1 MFLYNK
7 NKNKRRSILNVKL
20 RRIFIYIFL
29 VILPTLCISSLLFLH
44 EKYTM
49 EKENKQAAHSVVFLY
64 RDYLDRYLG
73 EATSALEMLAL
84 VISTKAQNDTEIQQV
99 LHSTDGTD
107 ERFNGLYY
115 AHTDLKVSLSSSGL
129 KDPIDITDR
138 SYAIEALKNKQTTV
152 SSAIT
157 DRASGHKV
165 IVIATPVFNK
175 NKDVS
180 GLLLATLRFD
190 YIAASLN
197 AIKPEYHF
205 EVLDKYGVTFLHDN
219 NPKFAPRQTQQM
231 TIPLTRLP
239 WSVAI
244 YPLPIKETILYRNVF
259 TESLITLFL
268 MTILFLVIK
277 YILLKRQT
285 KLERQQNESQ
295 KLELVGS
302 FAASTAHEIRNPL
315 TGIKGLITL
324 LKETHTNEKDQF
336 YFSVIEKEVERI
348 NEIVSEFLILGKPT
362 AIIEKTYDL
371 RDIVKEVSLIIQSE
385 ANLHNVELSIHIP
398 EHPILIRC
406 SNDHIKQVILNI
418 TKNAFEAM
426 SLGDILT
433 ITIDASENMA
443 QLQIKDTGKG
453 IPKHIQKH
461 IFNPFFTNKDTGTGL
476 GLVVCKRI
484 IEIYNGQ
491 ITIESTENI
500 GTTVCIILPLYSR

>member
-1 MFLYNK
+1 M
-7 NKNKRRSILNVKL
+7 NVKL
-20 RRIFIYIFL
+20 RNTFIYILL
-29 VILPTLCISSLLFLH
+29 VILPTLCISSILFLY

-49 EKENKQAAHSVVFLY
+49 EKENKQAAHTVIFLY
-64 RDYLDRYLG
+64 RDHLDRYLG
-73 EATSALEMLAL
+73 EATSALEMLAM
-84 VISTKAQNDTEIQQV
+84 VIGAKSQNDPEIQQV
-99 LHSTDGTD
+99 LHSTDRTD
-107 ERFNGLYY
+107 ERFDGLYY
-115 AHTDLKVSLSSSGL
+115 ANMDLKVSLSSSGL
-129 KDPIDITDR
+129 KNPIDITDR
-138 SYAIEALKNKQTTV
+138 SYAKETLKNKQTTV

-190 YIAASLN
+190 YIATALN

-205 EVLDKYGVTFLHDN
+205 EVLDKYGITFLHDN
-219 NPKFAPRQTQQM
+219 NPKFAPKNTQPI
-231 TIPLTRLP
+231 TVPLTRLP
-239 WSVAI
+239 WRVSI
-244 YPLPIKETILYRNVF
+244 YPLPIEKNILYHNVF
-259 TESLITLFL
+259 TECLITLFL
-268 MTILFLVIK
+268 ITILFLVIK

-285 KLERQQNESQ
+285 KLDRKQNELQ

-336 YFSVIEKEVERI
+336 YFSVIEKEIERI

-362 AIIEKTYDL
+362 AVIEKTYDL

-385 ANLHNVELSIHIP
+385 ANLHNVELSIRMP
-398 EHPILIRC
+398 EHPIPIRC
-406 SNDHIKQVILNI
+406 SNDHIKQIILNI
-418 TKNAFEAM
+418 TKNSFEAM
-426 SLGDILT
+426 SLGDTLT
-433 ITIDASENMA
+433 ITIEANENTA
-443 QLQIKDTGKG
+443 QLQINDTGKG
-453 IPKHIQKH
+453 IPKHIQKQ
-461 IFNPFFTNKDTGTGL
+461 IFHPFFTNKDTGTGL

-500 GTTVCIILPLYSR
+500 GTTVCIILPLYSQ